1 MPDTSRDIAI
11 ACLGWGS
18 LVWDPR
24 DLPCRGDWHSDG
36 PLLPIEFARASG
48 GAKKS
53 DPAEKITL
61 VICPDTPRVRTYW
74 TLLDAADIQ
83 TARERLAVR
92 EYEDAKR
99 YPDWIKTNTGFWERA
114 TGKSHGLEADTIAAW
129 ASAVG
134 LAGVVW
140 TNLPFGFKTS
150 RGVMPNG
157 ADVVGFLRA
166 LDAAKQPEAEGYV
179 RQAPSQIDTPYRRLI
194 ERELGWLRR
203 G

>member
-1 MPDTSRDIAI
+1 MTDAPRDNAI

-24 DLPCRGDWHSDG
+24 DLPSRGGWHNDG

-48 GAKKS
+48 GKKS

-74 TLLDAADIQ
+74 TLLDVPDMQ

-92 EYEDAKR
+92 EYAGADANWT
-99 YPDWIKTNTGFWERA
+99 DTNIGFWDRA
-114 TGKSHGLEADTIAAW
+114 SGKSHGLEADTIAVW

-134 LAGVVW
+134 LAGAVW
-140 TNLPFGFKTS
+140 TNLQFGFKTS
-150 RGVMPNG
+150 RGVVPSG
-157 ADVVGFLRA
+157 ADVVAFLRA
-166 LDAAKQPEAEGYV
+166 LDAGKQPEAEGYV

-194 ERELGWLRR
+194 ERELGWHRR
-203 G
+203 A

>member
-1 MPDTSRDIAI
+1 MTDAAKDNAI

-24 DLPCRGDWHSDG
+24 DLPCRGGWHNDG

-48 GAKKS
+48 GKKS

-61 VICPDTPRVRTYW
+61 VICPDRPRVRTYW
-74 TLLDAADIQ
+74 TLLDVADVKV
-83 TARERLAVR
+83 ARERLAVR
-92 EYEDAKR
+92 EHADATAG
-99 YPDWIKTNTGFWERA
+99 WTETNTGFWDRA

-134 LAGVVW
+134 LAAVVW
-140 TNLPFGFKTS
+140 TNLEFGFKPS
-150 RGVMPNG
+150 RGVMPSG
-157 ADVVGFLRA
+157 ADVIAFLRA

-179 RQAPSQIDTPYRRLI
+179 RQAPAQIDTPYRRLI
-194 ERELGWLRR
+194 EHELGWLRR